1 MSANFFPQSYPQ
13 KILFTKK
20 YTYVKLEPRKENCV
34 CVNLYE
40 KMPNFYKKK
49 DLFQK
54 KIIVN
59 FFFIDLITIVVNIDV
74 DECGVFLCISLFL
87 YNLLHTTYIKKI
99 LHLYISKKSYNC
111 GI

>member
-1 MSANFFPQSYPQ
+1 M
-13 KILFTKK
+13 
-20 YTYVKLEPRKENCV
+20 KLEPRKENV

-49 DLFQK
+49 KICSRK

-74 DECGVFLCISLFL
+74 DEWCFFVYFAISVQL
-87 YNLLHTTYIKKI
+87 TTITYIKKI

>member
-49 DLFQK
+49 FAPEK
-54 KIIVN
+54 K
-59 FFFIDLITIVVNIDV
+59 
-74 DECGVFLCISLFL
+74 
-87 YNLLHTTYIKKI
+87 
-99 LHLYISKKSYNC
+99 
-111 GI
+111 

>member
-49 DLFQK
+49 KDLFQK
-54 KIIVN
+54 KN
-59 FFFIDLITIVVNIDV
+59 
-74 DECGVFLCISLFL
+74 
-87 YNLLHTTYIKKI
+87 
-99 LHLYISKKSYNC
+99 NC
-111 GI
+111 